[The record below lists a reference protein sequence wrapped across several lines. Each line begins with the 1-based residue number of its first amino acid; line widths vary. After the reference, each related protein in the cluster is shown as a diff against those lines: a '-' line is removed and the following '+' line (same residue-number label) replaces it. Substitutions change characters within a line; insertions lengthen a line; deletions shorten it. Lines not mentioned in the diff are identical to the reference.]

1 MANKQYALE
10 WLELAKHNL
19 EAADL
24 LFNSG
29 HYTDVIGIEIHQ
41 AIEKTIKAVYAYNN
55 IKILKTHNLLRLANN
70 CNLTSIIQADYDILE
85 KASDYYNESRYPGP
99 KYQMP
104 DIKEIETVL
113 NIAHKLYEKVS
124 QYINIVES

>member
-24 LFNSG
+24 LFNSE

-55 IKILKTHNLLRLANN
+55 IKIPMTWQTHA
-70 CNLTSIIQADYDILE
+70 
-85 KASDYYNESRYPGP
+85 
-99 KYQMP
+99 
-104 DIKEIETVL
+104 
-113 NIAHKLYEKVS
+113 
-124 QYINIVES
+124 YI